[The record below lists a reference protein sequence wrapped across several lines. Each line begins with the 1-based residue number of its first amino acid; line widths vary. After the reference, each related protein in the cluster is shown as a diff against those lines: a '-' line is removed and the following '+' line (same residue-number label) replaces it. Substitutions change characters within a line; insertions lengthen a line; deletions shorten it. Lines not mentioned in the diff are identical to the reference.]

1 MLDIVL
7 RVISKY
13 AQSHMYDIYAML
25 SGTIAYIIV
34 MSIKIMYKK
43 QLNKFLILVMSVIF
57 GALIFV
63 VASHISPQVY
73 VDAHAGRGVGSI
85 LYAGGIAFAEYVVI
99 DLLSNNMLNILGVIA
114 AFAFALYINIY
125 FCEMLGT
132 HYKACFGVK
141 IGVAI
146 CCAWGVIRMVLITDS
161 NKAKK

>member
-1 MLDIVL
+1 
-7 RVISKY
+7 
-13 AQSHMYDIYAML
+13 
-25 SGTIAYIIV
+25 
-34 MSIKIMYKK
+34 MYKK
-43 QLNKFLILVMSVIF
+43 QLNKFLILVMSMIL

-73 VDAHAGRGVGSI
+73 VDAHAGRGVGSV

-99 DLLSNNMLNILGVIA
+99 DLLSNNMINILGVIV

-125 FCEMLGT
+125 FCEMIGT

-161 NKAKK
+161 NKVKK

>member
-1 MLDIVL
+1 
-7 RVISKY
+7 
-13 AQSHMYDIYAML
+13 
-25 SGTIAYIIV
+25 
-34 MSIKIMYKK
+34 MYKK
-43 QLNKFLILVMSVIF
+43 QLNKFLILVMSMIL

-73 VDAHAGRGVGSI
+73 VDAHAGRGVGSV

-99 DLLSNNMLNILGVIA
+99 DLLSNNMINILGVIA

-125 FCEMLGT
+125 FCEMIGT

-161 NKAKK
+161 NKVKK

>member
-1 MLDIVL
+1 MFELFF
-7 RVISKY
+7 RVVSKY

-34 MSIKIMYKK
+34 MSTKIMYKK
-43 QLNKFLILVMSVIF
+43 QLNKFLIFVMSVIL

-63 VASHISPQVY
+63 VASQISPQVY

-99 DLLSNNMLNILGVIA
+99 DLLSNHLWNIIGIIVV
-114 AFAFALYINIY
+114 FAFALYINIY

-141 IGVAI
+141 IGVAL
-146 CCAWGVIRMVLITDS
+146 CCAWGLIRLVL
-161 NKAKK
+161 NLEKEKK

>member
-1 MLDIVL
+1 
-7 RVISKY
+7 
-13 AQSHMYDIYAML
+13 ML

-43 QLNKFLILVMSVIF
+43 QLNKFLILVMSMIL

-73 VDAHAGRGVGSI
+73 VDAHAGRGVGSV

-99 DLLSNNMLNILGVIA
+99 DLLSNNMINILGVIV

-125 FCEMLGT
+125 FCEMIGT

-161 NKAKK
+161 NKVKK